1 MRRSLTFQVVAAL
14 AAGLALGTAASFSKD
29 PRWTR
34 LAGALE
40 PAGTLWVNAILMTVL
55 PLVVSGLVVA
65 IVTAARTGLFG
76 RLGGKAAALFLLL
89 LVLATAA
96 AALVVPRLAAAL
108 PVSEAVEARF
118 RESLAGAAATTVP
131 KLTVGD
137 WIANLLPSNVFK
149 AAADGAM
156 LPLVL
161 FAILFAAAASRVSEG
176 PRETLVGFFR
186 GVSET
191 MTVLLAG
198 IIRLAPVAI
207 FALSLALAAR
217 VGLSA
222 TAELGAYVLVLSGL
236 CVALILGLLLV
247 PWVLARVSPVRFARA
262 AAPAQ
267 LVAFAAH
274 SSLASLPAM
283 LDGAER
289 VLGVPKPV
297 SRFTLPL
304 AVSTLK
310 VSGPVHCLTA
320 AYFVAR
326 LTGTAIPPAQLVS
339 LAVLS
344 LVLSFSLPGVPH
356 GAILVTAP
364 VLAAAGLP
372 TAAVALLLA
381 VDSIPNAFRSA
392 ANSTGNM
399 VVAAIL
405 GARFGANVEDGPAP
419 ARGADPEPG

>member
-1 MRRSLTFQVVAAL
+1 MRRSLTFQVVVAL
-14 AAGLALGTAASFSKD
+14 AAGLALGTAASFSAD
-29 PRWTR
+29 PRWVQ
-34 LAGALE
+34 LAQLFE

-65 IVTAARTGLFG
+65 IVTAARTGLVG
-76 RLGGKAAALFLLL
+76 RLGGRAAALFLLL
-89 LVLATAA
+89 LVLSTAG
-96 AALVVPRLAAAL
+96 AALVVPRLAASL
-108 PVSEAVEARF
+108 PVSSAVEARF
-118 RESLAGAAATTVP
+118 RESLAGAAATAVP
-131 KLTVGD
+131 KASLGD
-137 WIANLLPSNVFK
+137 WIAGLLPSNVFK

-161 FAILFAAAASRVSEG
+161 FTILFAAAASRVSEG
-176 PRETLVGFFR
+176 PRETLVAFFR
-186 GVSET
+186 GISEA

-198 IIRLAPVAI
+198 IVRLAPVAV

-236 CVALILGLLLV
+236 CIVLILGLLLV

-262 AAPAQ
+262 AAPSQ

-289 VLGVPKPV
+289 VLDVPKPV
-297 SRFTLPL
+297 SRFALPL

-372 TAAVALLLA
+372 TQAVALLLA

-399 VVAAIL
+399 VVAAVL
-405 GARFGANVEDGPAP
+405 GRPAGESAKTASDAAPAP
-419 ARGADPEPG
+419 L

>member
-1 MRRSLTFQVVAAL
+1 M
-14 AAGLALGTAASFSKD
+14 
-29 PRWTR
+29 
-34 LAGALE
+34 
-40 PAGTLWVNAILMTVL
+40 
-55 PLVVSGLVVA
+55 
-65 IVTAARTGLFG
+65 
-76 RLGGKAAALFLLL
+76 
-89 LVLATAA
+89 
-96 AALVVPRLAAAL
+96 
-108 PVSEAVEARF
+108 
-118 RESLAGAAATTVP
+118 
-131 KLTVGD
+131 
-137 WIANLLPSNVFK
+137 
-149 AAADGAM
+149 
-156 LPLVL
+156 
-161 FAILFAAAASRVSEG
+161 SEG

-191 MTVLLAG
+191 MTVLLSG
-198 IIRLAPVAI
+198 IIRLAPVAV

-326 LTGTAIPPAQLVS
+326 LTGTAIPPAELVS

-399 VVAAIL
+399 VSWPQSSELAAGRRASPRTGRPAAEL
-405 GARFGANVEDGPAP
+405 RTPTSGSRARSCLRRRFPGPPSECPRPRPRGRRRRCP
-419 ARGADPEPG
+419 ARDSASRRRSPSGRRRPRI